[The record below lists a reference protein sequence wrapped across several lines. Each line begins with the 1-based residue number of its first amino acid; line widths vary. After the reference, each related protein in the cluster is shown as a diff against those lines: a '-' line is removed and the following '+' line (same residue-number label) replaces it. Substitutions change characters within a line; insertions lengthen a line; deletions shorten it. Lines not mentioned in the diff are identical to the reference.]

1 MRSKT
6 FNHKVH
12 GCLDQIKIK
21 LKDFATCKQFNLLG
35 VGCKFYVIYKS
46 IYLYFLKC
54 YLSSK
59 DKIKQELFTMDCG
72 GHLWGTDLTCS
83 NTCTAHEIR
92 GLPTHPFFRC
102 AIFHFRFI
110 LWEWLDRFVTIAIY
124 TKLFFFNSLMQ
135 IDLFIFGGIC
145 RQHVISKRKERFCF
159 K

>member
-1 MRSKT
+1 
-6 FNHKVH
+6 
-12 GCLDQIKIK
+12 
-21 LKDFATCKQFNLLG
+21 
-35 VGCKFYVIYKS
+35 
-46 IYLYFLKC
+46 
-54 YLSSK
+54 
-59 DKIKQELFTMDCG
+59 MDCG
-72 GHLWGTDLTCS
+72 GHLWGTKLTCS

-145 RQHVISKRKERFCF
+145 RQHVISKRKERFCSKYYSTVSITQWTGKLQESRLINYAF
-159 K
+159 YQKNLFIAHQN

>member
-1 MRSKT
+1 
-6 FNHKVH
+6 
-12 GCLDQIKIK
+12 
-21 LKDFATCKQFNLLG
+21 
-35 VGCKFYVIYKS
+35 
-46 IYLYFLKC
+46 
-54 YLSSK
+54 
-59 DKIKQELFTMDCG
+59 MDCG
-72 GHLWGTDLTCS
+72 GHLWGTELTCS

-145 RQHVISKRKERFCF
+145 RQHVISKRKERFCSKYYSTVSITQWTGKLQESRLINYAF
-159 K
+159 YQKNLFIAHQN

>member
-1 MRSKT
+1 
-6 FNHKVH
+6 
-12 GCLDQIKIK
+12 
-21 LKDFATCKQFNLLG
+21 
-35 VGCKFYVIYKS
+35 
-46 IYLYFLKC
+46 
-54 YLSSK
+54 
-59 DKIKQELFTMDCG
+59 MDCG

-145 RQHVISKRKERFCF
+145 RQHVISKRKERFCSKYYSTVSITQWTGKLQESRLINYAF
-159 K
+159 YQKNLFIAHQN

>member
-1 MRSKT
+1 MLTLFKGQ
-6 FNHKVH
+6 N
-12 GCLDQIKIK
+12 
-21 LKDFATCKQFNLLG
+21 
-35 VGCKFYVIYKS
+35 
-46 IYLYFLKC
+46 
-54 YLSSK
+54 
-59 DKIKQELFTMDCG
+59 KQELFTMDCG
-72 GHLWGTDLTCS
+72 GHLWGTELTCS

-145 RQHVISKRKERFCF
+145 RQHVISKRKERFCSKYYSTVSITQWTGKLQESRLINYAF
-159 K
+159 YQKNLFIAHQN

>member
-1 MRSKT
+1 
-6 FNHKVH
+6 
-12 GCLDQIKIK
+12 
-21 LKDFATCKQFNLLG
+21 
-35 VGCKFYVIYKS
+35 
-46 IYLYFLKC
+46 
-54 YLSSK
+54 
-59 DKIKQELFTMDCG
+59 MDCG

-145 RQHVISKRKERFCF
+145 RQHVISKRKERFCSKYYSTVSITQWTGKLQESRSIKYAF
-159 K
+159 YQKNLFIAHQN

>member
-1 MRSKT
+1 
-6 FNHKVH
+6 
-12 GCLDQIKIK
+12 
-21 LKDFATCKQFNLLG
+21 
-35 VGCKFYVIYKS
+35 
-46 IYLYFLKC
+46 
-54 YLSSK
+54 
-59 DKIKQELFTMDCG
+59 MDCG

-145 RQHVISKRKERFCF
+145 RQHVISKRKERFCSKYYSTVSITQWTGKLQVSRLINYAF
-159 K
+159 YQKNLFIAHQN